1 MKTKEQ
7 NLTEERSQIL
17 EWVETS
23 EISAFI
29 KKSSLGTFGDLDKIT
44 IQEFIFGV
52 VNYVLM
58 SLKRILEPKEYE
70 SLVKT
75 IKVKQL
81 ADFAVQRVKFSLE
94 DHLQEKYHIE
104 DVLEKPDSSSY
115 LAKKEDLNLPLQD
128 YLLFVKHIQEGLPN
142 DFCKTEII
150 LRKYHLHQVLVEFS
164 TLLNKLIKKNTSSI
178 WKEAYKIG
186 LLQGKLGLTELTLDP
201 ELINKH
207 YRKRST
213 EAIYGRWEK
222 ERRIKEQE
230 EKPIVEEAKRI
241 AKDRYE
247 KEGARVL
254 HDKMAKNIWG
264 LLRRK
269 NPQLKDRDNLL
280 ELIRHA
286 ISPIAKE
293 YGRLRGVRLP
303 EFSGTVVKV
312 NGAAKHIV
320 VKGKEEE
327 KTFWVSRTTQITKD
341 ANEIQFVAIK
351 KRMSISIKYRM
362 QKEKMVARV
371 INVTAPAGLL
381 RKKVEKKP
389 KEDIDK

>member
-1 MKTKEQ
+1 MKTKEE
-7 NLTEERSQIL
+7 NLTEEKSQIL

-23 EISAFI
+23 EISEFI
-29 KKSSLGTFGDLDKIT
+29 KKSPLGTFGDLDKIT

-58 SLKRILEPKEYE
+58 SLKRILEPKEYGF
-70 SLVKT
+70 LVKT

-81 ADFAVQRVKFSLE
+81 ADFAVQRLKFSLE
-94 DHLQEKYHIE
+94 DHLEEKYHIE

-115 LAKKEDLNLPLQD
+115 VAKKEDLNLPWQD
-128 YLLFVKHIQEGLPN
+128 YLLFVKHVQKGLPN
-142 DFCKTEII
+142 DFRKAEII
-150 LRKYHLHQVLVEFS
+150 LRKYHLDQVLVEFS

-213 EAIYGRWEK
+213 EAICGRWEK

-230 EKPIVEEAKRI
+230 EKPIIEEARRI

-280 ELIRHA
+280 EVIRRA

-312 NGAAKHIV
+312 NGVAKHIV

-327 KTFWVSRTTQITKD
+327 KIFWVSKTTKITKD
-341 ANEIQFVAIK
+341 TDEIEFDAIK
-351 KRMSISIKYRM
+351 KGMSVSVKYRAE
-362 QKEKMVARV
+362 KGKMVARA
-371 INVTAPAGLL
+371 INVTTPARLL

-389 KEDIDK
+389 AEDAEK